1 MPTRLIV
8 AIKIVL
14 ALFLLILVKVAG
26 TIVFVNYEP
35 TIEKE

>member
-1 MPTRLIV
+1 
-8 AIKIVL
+8 L
-14 ALFLLILVKVAG
+14 ALFLLRLVKVAG